1 MIVIADLDFIS
12 EQFFVMRAQGPE
24 SLNFD
29 NVTFFLNAIDVLVG
43 EEAFIGLRNKR
54 IQHRTLERVE
64 QQTQNFIQERV
75 QKEQEAE
82 TEAQQ
87 ALAEAQSRL
96 EEKVNE
102 VRQRTDLDEQTKQ
115 IMARNLQEVESR
127 RFEVLRTNIETEKEA
142 KLSESQENMEAQI
155 RSIQNN
161 IKTFAILLPPIPVF
175 VLGIFIFLRRE
186 RREREGAAAARRLRT

>member
-1 MIVIADLDFIS
+1 
-12 EQFFVMRAQGPE
+12 
-24 SLNFD
+24 
-29 NVTFFLNAIDVLVG
+29 
-43 EEAFIGLRNKR
+43 
-54 IQHRTLERVE
+54 
-64 QQTQNFIQERV
+64 
-75 QKEQEAE
+75 
-82 TEAQQ
+82 
-87 ALAEAQSRL
+87 
-96 EEKVNE
+96 
-102 VRQRTDLDEQTKQ
+102 
-115 IMARNLQEVESR
+115 MARNLQEVESR